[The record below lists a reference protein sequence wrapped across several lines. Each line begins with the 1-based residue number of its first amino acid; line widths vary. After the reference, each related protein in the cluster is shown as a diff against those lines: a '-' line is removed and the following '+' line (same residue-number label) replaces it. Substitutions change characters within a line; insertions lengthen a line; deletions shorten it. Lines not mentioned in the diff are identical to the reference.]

1 MPKFMTYQRPVPV
14 NKTAWAGR
22 PRANPHQPVR
32 KAKAPRTAP
41 EQQRPGLP
49 ALLPPGFKSS

>member
-1 MPKFMTYQRPVPV
+1 MPKFMTYRRPVPV
-14 NKTAWAGR
+14 NKTAWVGR
-22 PRANPHQPVR
+22 PGANAYQPVR
-32 KAKAPRTAP
+32 KPKAAPPAP

>member
-22 PRANPHQPVR
+22 PGANVPGR
-32 KAKAPRTAP
+32 KAKAARTAP
-41 EQQRPGLP
+41 EQQRPRRP
-49 ALLPPGFKSS
+49 ALLPADFKSP